1 MKTLRDILKS
11 SKKYIICDYARAC
24 WGKSATTLDVIKILD
39 ECPCV
44 TSKENGTI
52 GESLDRYA
60 EFVTDSGIKIA
71 VVTQGDPDS
80 RQEEYLK
87 KASNEFNAD
96 VIICTARTRGE
107 TVDNV
112 CAIAK
117 NGYDIIWFQNFST
130 NNPDSATCE
139 ELNKCSAVG
148 ILKLVGRLKNI
159 TELQNYK
166 NE

>member
-1 MKTLRDILKS
+1 MSDILKS

-39 ECPCV
+39 ECSCV
-44 TSKENGTI
+44 TSKENEKI
-52 GESLDRYA
+52 IDSDDRYGK
-60 EFVTDSGIKIA
+60 FITDNGVKIA
-71 VVTQGDPDS
+71 VVTQGDPYS
-80 RQEEYLK
+80 HQEEYLK

-112 CAIAK
+112 SAIAK

-130 NNPDSATCE
+130 NNPDLDTNKL
-139 ELNKCSAVG
+139 LNECSAVG
-148 ILKLVGRLKNI
+148 ILNLVGRLKNI
-159 TELQNYK
+159 TELQKYR

>member
-1 MKTLRDILKS
+1 MSDILKS

-39 ECPCV
+39 ECSCV
-44 TSKENGTI
+44 TTKENGTI

-80 RQEEYLK
+80 RQEEYLGR
-87 KASNEFNAD
+87 AANEFKAD

-112 CAIAK
+112 SAIAK

-130 NNPDSATCE
+130 NNPDSDTNKL
-139 ELNKCSAVG
+139 LNECSAVG
-148 ILKLVGRLKNI
+148 ILNLVGRLKNI
-159 TELQNYK
+159 PELQNLK
-166 NE
+166 K